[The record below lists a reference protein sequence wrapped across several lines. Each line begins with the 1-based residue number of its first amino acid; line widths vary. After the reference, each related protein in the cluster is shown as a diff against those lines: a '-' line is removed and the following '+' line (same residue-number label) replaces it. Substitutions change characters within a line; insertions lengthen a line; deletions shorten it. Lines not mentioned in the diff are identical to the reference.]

1 MFKVNENPTGS
12 ILKYKAWLVA
22 NEFLQLSSFDFT
34 ETFSPLAMLTTIRIV
49 LTVALSK
56 CWYVKQ
62 LDMNNAF
69 LNGDF

>member
-1 MFKVNENPTGS
+1 M
-12 ILKYKAWLVA
+12 VA